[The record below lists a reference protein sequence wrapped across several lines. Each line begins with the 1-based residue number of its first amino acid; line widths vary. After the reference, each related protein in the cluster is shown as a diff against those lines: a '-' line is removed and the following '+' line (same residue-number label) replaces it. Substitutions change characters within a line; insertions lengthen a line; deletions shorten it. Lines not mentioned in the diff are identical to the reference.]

1 MAIYSNNGG
10 VISEH
15 SAEFCNEGGVIVEQ
29 SEVWCN
35 DGGVKYQ
42 IFGAKPELSWVYE
55 NSTTESPAV
64 SDKGYKVSNTKTA
77 VRYKGVKSSVFSLTK
92 AMSFSGTITVDDH
105 LTATSWTASF
115 VVYSED
121 GTAVLA
127 SDSTTTSVTKTGTLP
142 AGKYYIVAGASGAN
156 VPSGAAATAMKYTF
170 TFDLK

>member
-42 IFGAKPELSWVYE
+42 IFGAKPEFSWVYE

-64 SDKGYKVSNTKTA
+64 SDKGYA
-77 VRYKGVKSSVFSLTK
+77 ER
-92 AMSFSGTITVDDH
+92 
-105 LTATSWTASF
+105 
-115 VVYSED
+115 
-121 GTAVLA
+121 
-127 SDSTTTSVTKTGTLP
+127 
-142 AGKYYIVAGASGAN
+142 
-156 VPSGAAATAMKYTF
+156 
-170 TFDLK
+170 